1 MLRAKKIDRVCCAVL
16 ALTLLLAAGFT
27 ALAAAGKL
35 ESSRA
40 SAQTYENHLFSQDTV
55 HRIDIQMDDWDAFI
69 AACTDE
75 EYRACTVQ
83 IDGESQG
90 AVGIRAKGNTSLSSV
105 AQYDNDR
112 YSFKVE
118 FDHYQTGKTYR
129 GLDKLS
135 LNNLIQDAT
144 YMKDYWCYTFMGRMG
159 VAAPLCSYTEVYVN
173 GEYWGFYL
181 AVEGVEDAFLERAYG
196 TDSGN
201 LYKPDSMSFGGGRGN
216 GRDFDMQQ
224 LQQEND
230 DGADGQSPADS
241 AASAA
246 VPPLSEG
253 MRFPGGMTAPDDAS
267 ADAADRPTP
276 PQMPGGDENGFDPA
290 SAFGK
295 GGQGGFGGFGG
306 IGSSDVKLQYI
317 DDDPDSYPNIF
328 DNAKTKTSEKDKAR
342 LIAALKKLGEGDL
355 SSVDTD
361 AVAMYMAVHNFV
373 CNGDS
378 YTGSMVHNYYLYE
391 KNGVLSM
398 IPWDYNL
405 AFGGFSGGDATSAVN
420 TPIDTLVSGGTDGDR
435 PMADWITASE
445 DSLALYHE
453 KYAQFIQDVFESGW
467 FAEEFDRVTALI
479 APYVEKDE
487 NGFYSYAEFQAGAET
502 LKQFC
507 LLRAQSVQGQLS
519 GEIPATQSAQ
529 TGADS
534 LIDASAITLTAMGG
548 MNNGRGGENGGMGG
562 HFGGNGGFGRS
573 MGQRTGGAASPD
585 QSGDES
591 TSFAPA
597 TGDFTP
603 PTQTDAE
610 NASFTPPSGDFT
622 PPTQTSEEKASF
634 TPFTGDFPQPGQQNA
649 TDANS
654 NAWLWLGASA
664 LLLLA
669 ALVFARCLKKPT

>member
-1 MLRAKKIDRVCCAVL
+1 MLRAKKIDRICCAVL
-16 ALTLLLAAGFT
+16 ALTMLLAAAFT
-27 ALAAAGKL
+27 ALAAAGRL

-40 SAQTYENHLFSQDTV
+40 SAQTYETHLFSQDIV
-55 HRIDIQMDDWDAFI
+55 HRIDITMDGWDAFI

-75 EYRACTVQ
+75 EYRACDIR

-90 AVGIRAKGNTSLSSV
+90 TVGIRAKGNTSLSSV
-105 AQYDNDR
+105 AQYGNDR

-144 YMKDYWCYTFMGRMG
+144 SMKDYWSYTFMGRMG

-181 AVEGVEDAFLERAYG
+181 AVEGVEDAFLERSYG
-196 TDSGN
+196 TDSGS
-201 LYKPDSMSFGGGRGN
+201 LYKPDSLSFGGGRGN
-216 GRDFDMQQ
+216 GKGFDMQQ
-224 LQQEND
+224 FREQQAGGDAADGDTQPTPPEMPEGMSFPND
-230 DGADGQSPADS
+230 ITPPDGQS
-241 AASAA
+241 
-246 VPPLSEG
+246 
-253 MRFPGGMTAPDDAS
+253 APDGDAAFSAPPEMPGQGDAS
-267 ADAADRPTP
+267 AGSESA
-276 PQMPGGDENGFDPA
+276 GFDPA
-290 SAFGK
+290 SAFDK
-295 GGQGGFGGFGG
+295 NFGGNFGGFGG
-306 IGSSDVKLQYI
+306 GMGSSDVKLQYI
-317 DDDPDSYPNIF
+317 DDDPESYPNIF

-342 LIAALKKLGEGDL
+342 LIAALKKLSEGDL

-391 KNGVLSM
+391 KNGVMSM

-420 TPIDTLVSGGTDGDR
+420 TPIDTLVSGGSGDR

-453 KYAQFIQDVFESGW
+453 KYDRFIREVFESGW
-467 FAEEFDRVTALI
+467 FEEEFDRVTALI

-487 NGFYSYAEFQAGAET
+487 NGFYSYAEFQTGAAT
-502 LKQFC
+502 LRQFC
-507 LLRAQSVQGQLS
+507 LLRAQSVRDQLS

-529 TGADS
+529 AGAS
-534 LIDASAITLTAMGG
+534 ALIDAGDITLTAMGG
-548 MNNGRGGENGGMGG
+548 MNNGNDRGGNDRGSRGGSARQGSRSADGFPGSGSTPADTENDGTA
-562 HFGGNGGFGRS
+562 S
-573 MGQRTGGAASPD
+573 AAPQPDGAAPPEKPSENDASVPR
-585 QSGDES
+585 Q
-591 TSFAPA
+591 

-603 PTQTDAE
+603 PEQ
-610 NASFTPPSGDFT
+610 SGDV
-622 PPTQTSEEKASF
+622 
-634 TPFTGDFPQPGQQNA
+634 PGQPA
-649 TDANS
+649 AAGGGS
-654 NAWLWLGASA
+654 GASAEALWLGASVL

-669 ALVFARCLKKPT
+669 LLFARCFRRPT

>member
-1 MLRAKKIDRVCCAVL
+1 M
-16 ALTLLLAAGFT
+16 
-27 ALAAAGKL
+27 
-35 ESSRA
+35 
-40 SAQTYENHLFSQDTV
+40 
-55 HRIDIQMDDWDAFI
+55 
-69 AACTDE
+69 
-75 EYRACTVQ
+75 
-83 IDGESQG
+83 
-90 AVGIRAKGNTSLSSV
+90 
-105 AQYDNDR
+105 
-112 YSFKVE
+112 
-118 FDHYQTGKTYR
+118 
-129 GLDKLS
+129 
-135 LNNLIQDAT
+135 
-144 YMKDYWCYTFMGRMG
+144 
-159 VAAPLCSYTEVYVN
+159 
-173 GEYWGFYL
+173 
-181 AVEGVEDAFLERAYG
+181 
-196 TDSGN
+196 
-201 LYKPDSMSFGGGRGN
+201 
-216 GRDFDMQQ
+216 
-224 LQQEND
+224 
-230 DGADGQSPADS
+230 
-241 AASAA
+241 
-246 VPPLSEG
+246 
-253 MRFPGGMTAPDDAS
+253 
-267 ADAADRPTP
+267 
-276 PQMPGGDENGFDPA
+276 
-290 SAFGK
+290 
-295 GGQGGFGGFGG
+295 
-306 IGSSDVKLQYI
+306 
-317 DDDPDSYPNIF
+317 
-328 DNAKTKTSEKDKAR
+328 
-342 LIAALKKLGEGDL
+342 
-355 SSVDTD
+355 
-361 AVAMYMAVHNFV
+361 AMYMAVHNFV

-378 YTGSMVHNYYLYE
+378 YTGSMVPNYYLYE

-453 KYAQFIQDVFESGW
+453 KYAQFIQAVFESGW

-487 NGFYSYAEFQAGAET
+487 NGFYSYAEFQTGAET

-573 MGQRTGGAASPD
+573 MGQRTGGAAAPD
-585 QSGDES
+585 QTGDES

-603 PTQTDAE
+603 PTQT
-610 NASFTPPSGDFT
+610 
-622 PPTQTSEEKASF
+622 SEEKASF
-634 TPFTGDFPQPGQQNA
+634 TPSTGDFPQPGQQNA

-669 ALVFARCLKKPT
+669 ALVFARCFKKPT